1 MINIYFAG
9 AIRGGRQDSVWYKII
24 IEILGQHGHVFTEH
38 VGSENLIYGE
48 KGLHDRDLH
57 DRDLIWIRQC
67 QVLIAEVT
75 VPSLGVGYEIGR
87 AVAYKKPIQGLRI
100 KLG

>member
-48 KGLHDRDLH
+48 KGFM
-57 DRDLIWIRQC
+57 I
-67 QVLIAEVT
+67 
-75 VPSLGVGYEIGR
+75 EIFMIEIFMIEIFMIEILYG
-87 AVAYKKPIQGLRI
+87 
-100 KLG
+100 